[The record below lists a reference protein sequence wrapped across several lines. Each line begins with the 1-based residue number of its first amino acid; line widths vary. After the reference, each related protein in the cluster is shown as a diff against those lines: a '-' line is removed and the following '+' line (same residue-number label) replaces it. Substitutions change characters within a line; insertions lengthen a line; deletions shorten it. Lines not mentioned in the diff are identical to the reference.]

1 LDRARAG
8 HRAHGER
15 EGRRLRRGEVAKKL
29 REQGFR
35 IEVDTSADK
44 LGAKIRNARLSR
56 VPYMLVVGAKE
67 AETGQV
73 GVRSRDKGE
82 LGAMPLETFV
92 GLLSGES
99 KPPRG

>member
-1 LDRARAG
+1 MA
-8 HRAHGER
+8 
-15 EGRRLRRGEVAKKL
+15 RRLRERGL
-29 REQGFR
+29 R
-35 IEVDTSADK
+35 VDLDVSADK